1 MHDEAENNEFALRA
15 EIARLKAALSA
26 AVVRIAE
33 EREIAHLA
41 SATATREALWKA
53 EIERR
58 KLEVESCKAEV
69 QLAERLAISAHRC
82 AEKDQ
87 LCVEKDQLIQRLQSE
102 IHGLEQKVSELLDLS
117 ESRRRELE
125 FVMNSRSMAI
135 TKPMRTLID
144 FVRRARR

>member
-1 MHDEAENNEFALRA
+1 MHEEAKATEFALRA
-15 EIARLKAALSA
+15 EIARLNAALGT

-33 EREIAHLA
+33 EKESARLA
-41 SATATREALWKA
+41 STTAIREALWKT

-87 LCVEKDQLIQRLQSE
+87 LIQRLQSE

-125 FVMNSRSMAI
+125 VVMNSHSMAV
-135 TKPMRTLID
+135 TKPMRALID
-144 FVRRARR
+144 FVRRVRR

>member
-1 MHDEAENNEFALRA
+1 MHEEAKATEFALRA
-15 EIARLKAALSA
+15 EIARLNAALSA

-33 EREIAHLA
+33 EKESARLA
-41 SATATREALWKA
+41 STTAIREALWKT

-87 LCVEKDQLIQRLQSE
+87 LSAEKDQLIQRLQSE

-125 FVMNSRSMAI
+125 VVMNSRSMAV
-135 TKPMRTLID
+135 TKPMRALID
-144 FVRRARR
+144 FVRRVRR